1 MNTTRT
7 PSRARRILAGS
18 AAAGALAGALVLAA
32 PLAASA
38 HVTVSPDQTA
48 TAGGYGVLTFA
59 FSHGCDGSPTTSIA
73 ITIPDGLDSVS
84 PTIAPGWT
92 IDVERKNGD
101 GMVDKVTYTADQPI
115 QSGLRATLALGVKY
129 AAASADQTLVF
140 PVLQTCQVGST
151 DWSEVPAA
159 GQDAHSL
166 DHPAPSVTV
175 ASGTGGSTDDDGDG
189 DGDHASMTAGATAS
203 GSTSSDSGAS
213 TAGIWLGTGG
223 LLVGAA
229 GLLTAV
235 VALRRAGA
243 HRSA

>member
-1 MNTTRT
+1 MNITPA

-18 AAAGALAGALVLAA
+18 AAAGALATALVLAA

-73 ITIPDGLDSVS
+73 ITMPDGLDSVS

-101 GMVDKVTYTADQPI
+101 GLVDKVTYTADQPVE
-115 QSGLRATLALGVKY
+115 SGLRATLALGVKY

-140 PVLQTCQVGST
+140 PVLQTCQVGAT

-175 ASGTGGSTDDDGDG
+175 ASATGGSTDDDGDG
-189 DGDHASMTAGATAS
+189 DHASMAAGTTGA
-203 GSTSSDSGAS
+203 GSTSSDGGAS
-213 TAGIWLGTGG
+213 TAGIWLGAGG
-223 LLVGAA
+223 LLLGAA
-229 GLLTAV
+229 GLVTGVA
-235 VALRRAGA
+235 ALRRAGRVPT
-243 HRSA
+243 HTP